1 MKKDIKKSEQN
12 KYQNIL
18 LTDVQFHTVK
28 PTRPTP
34 WLTVILKSLK
44 SKKPGRFYT
53 KNISFN
59 KDGTF
64 ELTFSLPPET
74 QKKIEEAKKS
84 GKKIRLLVS
93 KDGLFMFPGPDAIEK
108 LKAEKKK
115 RRPLTRV
122 WRDSKIK

>member
-18 LTDVQFHTVK
+18 LTDAQFHTVK
-28 PTRPTP
+28 PTKPTS
-34 WLTVILKSLK
+34 WLMAILKSLK

-53 KNISFN
+53 KNISVN

-64 ELTFSLPPET
+64 ELTFSLPPKI

-84 GKKIRLLVS
+84 GKKIRLSVL
-93 KDGLFMFPGPDAIEK
+93 KDGLLIFPGPDAIEK
-108 LKAEKKK
+108 SKAEKKK

>member
-18 LTDVQFHTVK
+18 LTDAQFHSVK

-34 WLTVILKSLK
+34 WLTAILKSLK

-53 KNISFN
+53 KNISVN

-84 GKKIRLLVS
+84 GKKIRIIIPDNLPIFLS
-93 KDGLFMFPGPDAIEK
+93 KDAIEK

-115 RRPLTRV
+115 HRPLTRV
-122 WRDSKIK
+122 WRNSKIK